1 MKFWSGPSGQILG
14 IVVAS
19 FVSGAFAMMILDFFV
34 RGDIRGW
41 IWAGMLVVFRFI
53 MVLNFRRLQKSI
65 PPS

>member
-1 MKFWSGPSGQILG
+1 
-14 IVVAS
+14 
-19 FVSGAFAMMILDFFV
+19 MMILDFFI

-53 MVLNFRRLQKSI
+53 MVLNCRRLRKSI